1 MDNLLLSDT
10 NVVDSGF
17 VISAIR
23 ILDDERYCYYICFIL
38 VLEMRQEYLELQNSL
53 FGYELR

>member
-1 MDNLLLSDT
+1 MLLSDT

-23 ILDDERYCYYICFIL
+23 ILDDEDIVTTYVLPCICIGDAD
-38 VLEMRQEYLELQNSL
+38 QEYLELQNSL